1 VLPEIP
7 SQTLPGVRRETG
19 GFCSPW
25 SGVESWAGSGEEQ
38 GGEVRMGL
46 RAGRGGI
53 AAGEVRVEPF
63 RLSADL
69 G

>member
-1 VLPEIP
+1 M
-7 SQTLPGVRRETG
+7 
-19 GFCSPW
+19 
-25 SGVESWAGSGEEQ
+25 ESWAGSGEEQ